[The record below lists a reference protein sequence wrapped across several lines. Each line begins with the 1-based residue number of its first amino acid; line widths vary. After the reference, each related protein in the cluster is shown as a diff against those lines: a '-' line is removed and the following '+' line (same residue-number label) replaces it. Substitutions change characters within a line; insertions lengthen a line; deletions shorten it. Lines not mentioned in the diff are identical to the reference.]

1 MANNDSI
8 KKTFIVAAVLCIVCS
23 VIVSSASVM
32 LKPMQSAN
40 KALDFKRNIL
50 MAAGIYD
57 ESKSVDDMFQQI
69 SVKVINLET
78 GKFTDEVDASKYDQ
92 RKASKDPARSES
104 LDKSTDIAGLGRIE
118 KYSYVYIVEGTNGDI
133 EKLILPIRGY
143 GLWSTLRGFVALK
156 SDLNTVIG
164 LGYYEHSETPGLG
177 GEVDNPAW
185 KAKWEGKKVY
195 GSDNEVLLSV
205 IKGSVSSDTPNAE
218 HKVDGLSGATLTSD
232 GVDNMIKFWLGEN
245 GFAPFLANLKSGEA

>member
-50 MAAGIYD
+50 MAAGMYD

-118 KYSYVYIVEGTNGDI
+118 KYSYVYIVEGANGDI

-164 LGYYEHSETPGLG
+164 LGYYEHGETPGLG